1 MVAVAREILPRQMQC
16 PVALIDMPVDRV
28 FGVTTFEPG

>member
-1 MVAVAREILPRQMQC
+1 MQC